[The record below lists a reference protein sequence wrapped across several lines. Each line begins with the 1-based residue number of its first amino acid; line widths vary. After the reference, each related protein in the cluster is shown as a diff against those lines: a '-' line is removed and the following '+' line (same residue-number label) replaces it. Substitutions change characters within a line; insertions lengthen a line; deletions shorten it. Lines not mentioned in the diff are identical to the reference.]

1 MAISQT
7 RNFNRAY
14 LLISLDFLKFSSF
27 FAGLKGRASRAMT
40 GKSLSNH
47 RTAALVCVRATMGYL
62 NS

>member
-1 MAISQT
+1 M
-7 RNFNRAY
+7 AY